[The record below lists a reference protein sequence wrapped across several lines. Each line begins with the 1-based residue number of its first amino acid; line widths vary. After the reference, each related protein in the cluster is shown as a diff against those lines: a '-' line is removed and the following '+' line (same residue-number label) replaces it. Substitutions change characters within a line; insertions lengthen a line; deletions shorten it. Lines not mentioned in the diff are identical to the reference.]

1 MTLTFPSDVRPVQV
15 KAVYFDGQ
23 SARAHDVVLSLTEA
37 SLEVSGDSISR
48 RDALSNLRV
57 SEPMGEAPRLIKFPD
72 GAHCEVRDHAGLSE
86 LLAEG
91 GHRDGLVVQLQNRW
105 RWALAAVV
113 IAVAAVAAGYR
124 WGLPA
129 VSEWIAY
136 KLPGKALAQMGESTL
151 SYLDQAVFSPSK
163 LPDNRQQAL
172 QKAFGQ
178 LAVPDEADAAHVI
191 VFRDSPVI
199 GANAMALPDGTIV
212 VTDQLVS
219 LAKHDEE
226 ILGVLAHELGH
237 LKRRHSLRMLIQ
249 GSIVGAVLA
258 WYIGDVSSVAAGLPT
273 LMLQMRYSRDHERE
287 ADVYAARM
295 LKENGISP
303 ARLADMLS
311 RLEQAHASQTAQ
323 QKKAAEEPGLSD
335 YFASHPATRERIQ
348 ALE

>member
-1 MTLTFPSDVRPVQV
+1 MRQVQV

-23 SARAHDVVLSLTEA
+23 SARAHEVVLSLSGN
-37 SLEVSGDSISR
+37 SLEVSGDQVSR
-48 RDALSNLRV
+48 LVALSSLRV

-72 GAHCEVRDHAGLSE
+72 GAHCEVRDHAGLAE
-86 LLAEG
+86 LLAMG
-91 GHRDGLVVQLQNRW
+91 GHRDGLVVKMQSRW

-113 IAVAAVAAGYR
+113 VAVAAVAAGYR
-124 WGLPA
+124 WGLPS
-129 VSEWIAY
+129 VSEWIAFQ
-136 KLPGKALAQMGESTL
+136 LPDKTLAQMGKSTL
-151 SYLDQAVFSPSK
+151 SYLDQSVFSPSK
-163 LPDNRQQAL
+163 LPGGRQQAL

-178 LAVPDEADAAHVI
+178 LVIPDDIDAGHVI

-212 VTDQLVS
+212 LTDQLVN
-219 LAKHDEE
+219 LAGHDEE

-249 GSIVGAVLA
+249 GSIVGAVVA

-295 LKENGISP
+295 LRENGISP
-303 ARLADMLS
+303 VRLADMLR
-311 RLEQAHASQTAQ
+311 RLEQAHASRTAQ

-348 ALE
+348 ALEKE